1 MTAREISIIW
11 TNAGVPS
18 CIRVPPLAVVAST
31 GRCSAVARRTADV
44 IRPAAASPIE
54 PARNRNSLT
63 TTATGRPCTSPRPVS
78 TDSSVPAFSRAASSS
93 AR

>member
-11 TNAGVPS
+11 TKAGVPS

-31 GRCSAVARRTADV
+31 GMPSAVARRIALV
-44 IRPAAASPIE
+44 IRRAAARPIE
-54 PARNRNSLT
+54 PARKRNSFAS
-63 TTATGRPCTSPRPVS
+63 TATGRPCTRPRPVR
-78 TDSSVPAFSRAASSS
+78 TDSSVPAFARAASSS

>member
-1 MTAREISIIW
+1 M
-11 TNAGVPS
+11 PS

-31 GRCSAVARRTADV
+31 GSPSAVARRTALV
-44 IRPAAASPIE
+44 IRRAAASPID
-54 PARNRNSLT
+54 PARNRNSLA

-78 TDSSVPAFSRAASSS
+78 TDSSVPAFSRAASSA